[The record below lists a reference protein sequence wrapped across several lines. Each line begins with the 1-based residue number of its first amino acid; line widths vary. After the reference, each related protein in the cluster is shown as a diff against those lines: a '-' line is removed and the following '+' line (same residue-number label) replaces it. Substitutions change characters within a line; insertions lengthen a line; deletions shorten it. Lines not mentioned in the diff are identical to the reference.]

1 MQPKSSSV
9 TECPAA
15 RALETVG
22 EWWSILI
29 LRDAFQGMT
38 RFDEFQE
45 SLGIAPNILSRRLS
59 HLTAAGMFARR
70 RYNDR
75 PPRYE
80 YVLTPKGRDFF
91 PVLVGLFTWG
101 NRHLAPKGEAILL
114 ASRADCRPLD
124 PVMINANDMQP
135 ITTANTVIIAGPR
148 VSRGMRDRL
157 ASLKS
162 MNPEVNPEVP
172 AVGD

>member
-1 MQPKSSSV
+1 MQPKSSSL

-15 RALETVG
+15 RALEMVG

-38 RFDEFQE
+38 RFDEFEE

-59 HLTAAGMFARR
+59 HLTAAGIFSRR

-80 YVLTPKGRDFF
+80 YVLTAKGRDLF
-91 PVLVGLFTWG
+91 PLVVALFTWG
-101 NRHLAPKGEAILL
+101 NKHLAPKGEAIML
-114 ASRADCRPLD
+114 ASRTDVRPLD
-124 PVMINANDMQP
+124 PIMVDAIDMRP
-135 ITTANTVIIAGPR
+135 ITSANTVVVAGPR
-148 VSRGMRDRL
+148 ASRAMRNRL
-157 ASLKS
+157 ASLKA
-162 MNPEVNPEVP
+162 MNPDVASAE
-172 AVGD
+172 D

>member
-1 MQPKSSSV
+1 MQPPSSSAA
-9 TECPAA
+9 ECPAA

-29 LRDAFQGMT
+29 LRDAFQGVT

-45 SLGIAPNILSRRLS
+45 SLGIAPNILSRRLG

-91 PVLVGLFTWG
+91 PVIVALFTWG
-101 NRHLAPKGEAILL
+101 NKHLAPKGESIML
-114 ASRADCRPLD
+114 ASRADIRPLHPIMVD
-124 PVMINANDMQP
+124 AVDMRA
-135 ITTANTVIIAGPR
+135 ITPANTVVIPGPR
-148 VSRGMRDRL
+148 ASRGMRSRI
-157 ASLKS
+157 ASLKA
-162 MNPEVNPEVP
+162 MNPDVS
-172 AVGD
+172 ALGD

>member
-9 TECPAA
+9 TECPVA

-38 RFDEFQE
+38 RFDEFAQ
-45 SLGIAPNILSRRLS
+45 SLGIAPNILSRRLA
-59 HLTAAGMFARR
+59 HLTDAGMFVRR

-80 YVLTPKGRDFF
+80 YVLTPKARDFF
-91 PVLVGLFTWG
+91 PVVVSLFAWG
-101 NRHLAPKGEAILL
+101 NKHLAPKGEAILL
-114 ASRADCRPLD
+114 ASRAGTRPLD
-124 PVMINANDMQP
+124 PIVVDAVGLQP
-135 ITTANTVIIAGPR
+135 ITPANAVLVPGPR
-148 VSRGMRDRL
+148 ASRGMRRRL
-157 ASLKS
+157 TALKA
-162 MNPEVNPEVP
+162 MNAAVAP
-172 AVGD
+172 AGG

>member
-1 MQPKSSSV
+1 MQPKSSPL

-38 RFDEFQE
+38 RFDEFEQ

-59 HLTAAGMFARR
+59 HLTAAGMFSRR
-70 RYNDR
+70 RYSDR

-91 PVLVGLFTWG
+91 PVLVALFSWG

-114 ASRADCRPLD
+114 ANRGDRRPLD
-124 PVMINANDMQP
+124 PVMVDALDMHP
-135 ITTANTVIIAGPR
+135 ITPNNTVVMAGPR
-148 VSRGMRDRL
+148 ASRGMRNRL
-157 ASLKS
+157 AALRA
-162 MNPEVNPEVP
+162 MNPDLNPGVP
-172 AVGD
+172 LAGG

>member
-1 MQPKSSSV
+1 MQPKSTRI

-38 RFDEFQE
+38 RFDEFEQ
-45 SLGIAPNILSRRLS
+45 SLGIAPNILSRRLR

-91 PVLVGLFTWG
+91 PVLVALFDWG
-101 NRHLAPKGEAILL
+101 NRHLAPKGESIVL
-114 ASRADCRPLD
+114 ASRSDRRPLAPIMVD
-124 PVMINANDMQP
+124 AADRHPVTP
-135 ITTANTVIIAGPR
+135 ANTVVIAGPR
-148 VSRGMRDRL
+148 ASRGMRNRL
-157 ASLKS
+157 ATLKA
-162 MNPEVNPEVP
+162 MNPDMPLP
-172 AVGD
+172 RG

>member
-1 MQPKSSSV
+1 MQPKSSSR

-38 RFDEFQE
+38 RFDEFQQ
-45 SLGIAPNILSRRLS
+45 SLGIAPNILSRRLA
-59 HLTAAGMFARR
+59 HLTTTGLFLRS

-80 YVLTPKGRDFF
+80 YLLTQKGRDFF
-91 PVLVGLFTWG
+91 PVLVALFAWG
-101 NRHLAPKGEAILL
+101 NKHLAPTGESIVLANRQDVRPLEPVIVDAADMHLITSANVVL
-114 ASRADCRPLD
+114 VPGTRASRE
-124 PVMINANDMQP
+124 
-135 ITTANTVIIAGPR
+135 
-148 VSRGMRDRL
+148 MRKRL
-157 ASLKS
+157 TSSKA
-162 MNPEVNPEVP
+162 MNPNISTL
-172 AVGD
+172 GN

>member
-1 MQPKSSSV
+1 MQPKSSAI

-38 RFDEFQE
+38 RFDEFE
-45 SLGIAPNILSRRLS
+45 ASLGIAPNILTRRLR
-59 HLTAAGMFARR
+59 HLTDAGMFSRR
-70 RYNDR
+70 RYCER

-91 PVLVGLFTWG
+91 PVLAALFAWG
-101 NRHLAPKGEAILL
+101 NRHLAPKGEAIVL
-114 ASRADCRPLD
+114 ANRSDRRPLD
-124 PVMINANDMQP
+124 LILVDAADMHP
-135 ITTANTVIIAGPR
+135 LTPANTVVIAGPR
-148 VSRGMRDRL
+148 ASRGMRERL
-157 ASLKS
+157 ASLKA
-162 MNPEVNPEVP
+162 MNPDMPLP
-172 AVGD
+172 GG